1 MNPTFIQAGD
11 RETGVACPHCRI
23 DIASGDSVARCGS
36 CGAVQHRACWD
47 THGCGS
53 YNCAPARRDLN
64 ASASDAWHISADDLN
79 NAPPMPTQFSG
90 ARIPVIPIQAPQASR
105 RSGWAVAAFVCALA
119 GIPLFGLLTGPA
131 AVILACVA
139 IGQIQQTQRKGLVL
153 ACIGL
158 LLGIADAVGWLFLLI
173 HLMAAPSPT
182 ITPSPRDYEVNTQRL
197 NSLPTEIGRAM
208 RANVLITRDRALRTV
223 LGSGVI
229 LKITNGQALILTNRH
244 VIDPNFSARSTNGNT
259 SDISP
264 VHVIAIDHARSE
276 GTVTWLAPAGIDL
289 AIVSAPCDSKE
300 VRSVEWPARTALTI
314 GAPVFAIGNPNSW
327 GWTHTSGTISQFRR
341 WSIGGRDLDIIQT
354 TAAISAG
361 NSGGGLYDREGRL
374 IGINTWTDDKSVTE
388 GISFTIAIEELIKL
402 TPPIPLQVESTP
414 GEPKP

>member
-1 MNPTFIQAGD
+1 
-11 RETGVACPHCRI
+11 
-23 DIASGDSVARCGS
+23 
-36 CGAVQHRACWD
+36 
-47 THGCGS
+47 
-53 YNCAPARRDLN
+53 
-64 ASASDAWHISADDLN
+64 
-79 NAPPMPTQFSG
+79 
-90 ARIPVIPIQAPQASR
+90 
-105 RSGWAVAAFVCALA
+105 
-119 GIPLFGLLTGPA
+119 
-131 AVILACVA
+131 
-139 IGQIQQTQRKGLVL
+139 
-153 ACIGL
+153 
-158 LLGIADAVGWLFLLI
+158 
-173 HLMAAPSPT
+173 
-182 ITPSPRDYEVNTQRL
+182 
-197 NSLPTEIGRAM
+197 M
-208 RANVLITRDRALRTV
+208 RANVLITRDRALGTV

-229 LKITNGQALILTNRH
+229 LKISNGQATILTNRH
-244 VIDPNFSARSTNGNT
+244 VIDPNFSSRSSDGNI

-264 VHVIAIDHARSE
+264 VHVIAIDHTRSE

-300 VRSVEWPARTALTI
+300 VRSVEWPARAALTV